1 MLEGKINIIFLLT
14 SLNFE
19 VKLFSTISIIIIRHN
34 NEIKPRHKTDIIGN
48 AGGYNWL
55 RLRLSTRYNGILY
68 FFFNSGKENRV
79 YNLKY

>member
-1 MLEGKINIIFLLT
+1 MIFLLT

-34 NEIKPRHKTDIIGN
+34 NEIKPRHKTDIIAN

-68 FFFNSGKENRV
+68 FFLIQEKKTE
-79 YNLKY
+79 YII